1 MGKRR
6 LDLSTVVDKR
16 DYPKIEI
23 SGSELNQ
30 LLQNAWN
37 MGFMTGRNKTEESV
51 REQRNDCL
59 EILHEKHPTLKVE
72 AVEYDVY

>member
-1 MGKRR
+1 MMKKNKKSVNGNV
-6 LDLSTVVDKR
+6 TM
-16 DYPKIEI
+16 

-30 LLQNAWN
+30 LLCGSWDS
-37 MGFMTGRNKTEESV
+37 GFMSGRDKTEETI

-59 EILHEKHPTLKVE
+59 QALHDKYPTLKVE